1 MLDIYTR
8 FAILGIYKTYTRFKI
23 MATASLFTNG
33 KSQAV
38 RIPKE
43 IEFEGI
49 NEVEIVRDGDSIVI
63 TPKRKSWASF
73 YDIDKAD
80 SDFMTER
87 ENVVEEGRVAL

>member
-1 MLDIYTR
+1 
-8 FAILGIYKTYTRFKI
+8 

-38 RIPKE
+38 RIPKDL
-43 IEFEGI
+43 EFNGI

-73 YDIDKAD
+73 SDVDKAD
-80 SDFMTER
+80 NDFMVER
-87 ENVVEEGRVAL
+87 SDVVEDGRVAL